1 MILVSVMYPGGENA
15 SFDESYYLGT
25 HIPLLRKR
33 WTPMGLEEV
42 HLVKGTGTLDGSPP
56 PYRVMALLRF
66 RSLQDFRAA
75 AGAHGA
81 EIFADIPKF
90 TNVQPILQITD
101 MIEVSR
107 AYERMVKIIDQ
118 TSDLDRQAIERLG
131 RVA

>member
-1 MILVSVMYPGGENA
+1 MILVSVMYPGGEHA
-15 SFDESYYLGT
+15 TFDEAYYLGT
-25 HIPLLRKR
+25 HIPLVRKR

-42 HLVKGTGTLDGSPP
+42 HLVKGTGTPDGSPP

-90 TNVQPILQITD
+90 TNVQPILQIN
-101 MIEVSR
+101 EP
-107 AYERMVKIIDQ
+107 
-118 TSDLDRQAIERLG
+118 LG
-131 RVA
+131 QKTPL

>member
-1 MILVSVMYPGGENA
+1 MGRFGDGEVTQRQQERGGIPMILVSVMYPGGENA

-90 TNVQPILQITD
+90 TSVQPILQIN
-101 MIEVSR
+101 EP
-107 AYERMVKIIDQ
+107 
-118 TSDLDRQAIERLG
+118 LG
-131 RVA
+131 QKAPL